1 MNAQLQTPVEQL
13 SYEEAFSQLEEIVA
27 SLESGQYNLDQ
38 SLSLYERGQAL
49 VKRCAQLL
57 DQAEL
62 RILQLTEN
70 GLAEFSEEA

>member
-1 MNAQLQTPVEQL
+1 MNAQMQTPVEQL

-27 SLESGQYNLDQ
+27 SLESSQHNLDQ

-62 RILQLTEN
+62 RVLQLTEN
-70 GLAEFSEEA
+70 GLADFSEEA

>member
-1 MNAQLQTPVEQL
+1 MDTQEQTPVEQL

-27 SLESGQYNLDQ
+27 SLESGEYNLNQ

-49 VKRCAQLL
+49 VRRCAQLL

-62 RILQLTEN
+62 RVLQLTEN
-70 GLAEFSEEA
+70 GLTEFSEEA

>member
-1 MNAQLQTPVEQL
+1 MDAQLQKPVEEL
-13 SYEEAFSQLEEIVA
+13 TYEEAFSQLEEIVA
-27 SLESGQYNLDQ
+27 SLESSQYNLDQ

-62 RILQLTEN
+62 RVLQLTEN
-70 GLAEFSEEA
+70 GLTEFSEEA

>member
-1 MNAQLQTPVEQL
+1 MDAQLQKPVEEL

-27 SLESGQYNLDQ
+27 SLESSQYNLDQ

-62 RILQLTEN
+62 RVLQLTED
-70 GLAEFSEEA
+70 GLTEFSEEA

>member
-1 MNAQLQTPVEQL
+1 MDAQWQKPIEEL
-13 SYEEAFSQLEEIVA
+13 SYEEAFSQLEEIVT
-27 SLESGQYNLDQ
+27 SLESSQYNLDQ

-62 RILQLTEN
+62 RVMQLTEN